1 MIINFHIETHPKI
14 YKGLHCISLVF
25 LLRVLLLRVINMV
38 LSVLL
43 ISLVLHVTIADSFLD
58 NLRYM
63 YDVNENSRN
72 SDVSGAMPGN
82 KNLGDSGN
90 AAPPL
95 GVVGESPGL
104 QRRHIPHLD
113 GEQETSPRMQ
123 LDLNNLM
130 KEKIPTKETFK
141 PNVSIYYNK

>member
-1 MIINFHIETHPKI
+1 MIINFHIETHPKV
-14 YKGLHCISLVF
+14 YKDLHCISLVF

-72 SDVSGAMPGN
+72 SDVSDVMPDN

-90 AAPPL
+90 AAPP
-95 GVVGESPGL
+95 PGL
-104 QRRHIPHLD
+104 SEKARVSRGDTFH
-113 GEQETSPRMQ
+113 T
-123 LDLNNLM
+123 LM
-130 KEKIPTKETFK
+130 ASRK
-141 PNVSIYYNK
+141 PVPGCSWI

>member
-1 MIINFHIETHPKI
+1 M
-14 YKGLHCISLVF
+14 
-25 LLRVLLLRVINMV
+25 INMV

-43 ISLVLHVTIADSFLD
+43 ISLVLHVTNADSFLD

-72 SDVSGAMPGN
+72 SDVSDAMPGN

-90 AAPPL
+90 AAPPP
-95 GVVGESPGL
+95 GESPGV
-104 QRRHIPHLD
+104 QRRHVPHLD

>member
-1 MIINFHIETHPKI
+1 
-14 YKGLHCISLVF
+14 
-25 LLRVLLLRVINMV
+25 MV

-63 YDVNENSRN
+63 YDVNEYSRN
-72 SDVSGAMPGN
+72 SDVSDVMPGN

-90 AAPPL
+90 AAPPP
-95 GVVGESPGL
+95 GVGGESPGL

-113 GEQETSPRMQ
+113 GERETSPRMQ

-130 KEKIPTKETFK
+130 KEKIPTKETSK
-141 PNVSIYYNK
+141 PNVHNLNDFFCIL

>member
-1 MIINFHIETHPKI
+1 MKPIQKYIKI
-14 YKGLHCISLVF
+14 YIVYRCISLVF
-25 LLRVLLLRVINMV
+25 LLRVLLLPLINMV

-63 YDVNENSRN
+63 YDVNEYTRN
-72 SDVSGAMPGN
+72 SDVSDVMPGN

-90 AAPPL
+90 AAPPP
-95 GVVGESPGL
+95 GVVGESPGF

-113 GEQETSPRMQ
+113 GEQEISPRMQ

-130 KEKIPTKETFK
+130 KEKLPTKETFK